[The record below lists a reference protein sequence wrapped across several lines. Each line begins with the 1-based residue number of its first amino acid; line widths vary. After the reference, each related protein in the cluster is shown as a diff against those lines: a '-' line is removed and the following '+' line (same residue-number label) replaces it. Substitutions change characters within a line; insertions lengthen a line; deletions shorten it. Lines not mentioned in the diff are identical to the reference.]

1 MATESNAPDQA
12 SGAVCPWCSAHLPPN
27 ATTCPSCG
35 ASLTS
40 AVEPDVPGL
49 TAVDA
54 KAAREKPPRS
64 RSRLLSWISG
74 EYPEQA
80 PVEAE
85 TSAIAPPDPQ
95 VQREILRLEIEAEVA
110 NLQAEAD
117 AMVSDAV
124 AQGRVPDLPEGLRP
138 FATMDVAPATPAELD
153 ALEQQAATEP
163 EGPTATEA
171 PPAATSPAGDVPA
184 DEAPP
189 PA

>member
-1 MATESNAPDQA
+1 MVTESTPTDQA
-12 SGAVCPWCSAHLPPN
+12 PGAVCPWCSAALPPN
-27 ATTCPSCG
+27 ATNCPSCG

-54 KAAREKPPRS
+54 KAAREKPQRS

-80 PVEAE
+80 PPEGE
-85 TSAIAPPDPQ
+85 TSAIAPPDAE

-124 AQGRVPDLPEGLRP
+124 AEGRMPDLPEGLSP
-138 FATMDVAPATPAELD
+138 FATMDVAPATPSELE

-163 EGPTATEA
+163 EGPTTTTA
-171 PPAATSPAGDVPA
+171 PPAAATSAADAPA